1 MRKLITYQGWSDL
14 TAKSW
19 HKKPNLLF
27 TITDSRA
34 SVEAERS
41 FQFCFVFFLKMLW
54 YCSCFSKFSPNH
66 KILYLSAQVNSQ
78 TLSSWKL
85 CEFLE
90 LGWELVFFQAR
101 FFFHSSCCYHCDYN
115 FEFFSPGALLWKF
128 SNMQKHWNHYIFSTQ
143 CPPFRL
149 CDAHFAIFAYSFAY
163 PSIQSC
169 YPFLFFLFFFFWQD
183 RETDISLLLH
193 PFIHSLVAP
202 CMCTDGGWNPQPW
215 CIGLTLQPTE
225 QLSQGNSL
233 VIFKYMFLLVRWL
246 WFILLSYFPQYI
258 KN

>member
-41 FQFCFVFFLKMLW
+41 FQFCFGFFLKMLW

-101 FFFHSSCCYHCDYN
+101 FFF
-115 FEFFSPGALLWKF
+115 P
-128 SNMQKHWNHYIFSTQ
+128 QQ
-143 CPPFRL
+143 
-149 CDAHFAIFAYSFAY
+149 
-163 PSIQSC
+163 
-169 YPFLFFLFFFFWQD
+169 
-183 RETDISLLLH
+183 LLL
-193 PFIHSLVAP
+193 SL
-202 CMCTDGGWNPQPW
+202 WLQFWILFPQ
-215 CIGLTLQPTE
+215 CFTMK
-225 QLSQGNSL
+225 
-233 VIFKYMFLLVRWL
+233 IFKHAETLEPL
-246 WFILLSYFPQYI
+246 YI
-258 KN
+258 